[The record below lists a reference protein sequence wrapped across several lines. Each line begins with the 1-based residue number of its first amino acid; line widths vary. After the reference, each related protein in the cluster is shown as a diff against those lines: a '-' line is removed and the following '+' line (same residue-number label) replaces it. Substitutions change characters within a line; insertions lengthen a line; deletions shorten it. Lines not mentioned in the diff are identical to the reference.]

1 MSTSVLIV
9 TLPPFKGGVPTK
21 ASILAQ
27 FLRRRGHQV
36 TIAYYATLSD
46 HPDLVI
52 PSWQLLNG
60 KSPSISTGTCFTD
73 FPSIAVGCYLPEL
86 EFTYYLPS
94 DRWRQV
100 LSKFDRH
107 IAVGGTVL
115 VSNLLADIAKPF
127 LVWCASTMIDD
138 RFHRRAAMPIAR
150 RLIDT
155 VLIGPVQRILEKRVL
170 GGRTQFMT
178 VSNYTRDSLI
188 AAGGDQVNFST
199 VPVPVDTRTF
209 SPPQVVPTG
218 IIGFAGRTDD
228 PRKNIPLLLRAM
240 RILLQ
245 RGESLSLT
253 LTGSP
258 TSEISSEI
266 QRLGIANH
274 ITWTGWLGDQGL
286 ADFYKNIDVF
296 VFPSG
301 KEGLGIAGIEAMASG
316 VPVVSTRCGG
326 PEDYVIDGK
335 TGRLVNDDP
344 EDMADAIAGICSDRA
359 ERDRMGRNARAH
371 IEEFYGMQ
379 RFEETMSALW
389 HKTWGDT
396 L

>member
-21 ASILAQ
+21 ARILAQ

-46 HPDLVI
+46 HPELVVT
-52 PSWQLLNG
+52 SWQLLSG
-60 KSPSISTGTCFTD
+60 RSPSVMSGTCFED
-73 FPSIAVGCYLPEL
+73 FPSIAIGCSLPEL
-86 EFTYYLPS
+86 EYTYYLPT
-94 DRWRQV
+94 DRWRETIGQY
-100 LSKFDRH
+100 DRH

-115 VSNLLADIAKPF
+115 VSNLLAGIKKPF

-138 RFHRRAAMPIAR
+138 RFHRRAAMPAAR
-150 RLIDT
+150 RLIDWAF
-155 VLIGPVQRILEKRVL
+155 IGPVQRRLEKRIL
-170 GGRTQFMT
+170 GGNAKFMT

-188 AAGGDQVNFST
+188 AAGGNRENFKT
-199 VPVPVDTRTF
+199 IPVPVDTKTF
-209 SPPQVVPTG
+209 SPPKTVPTG

-228 PRKNIPLLLRAM
+228 PRKNIPLLLSAL
-240 RILLQ
+240 RILIQ
-245 RGESLSLT
+245 RGESVSLSLT
-253 LTGSP
+253 GAP
-258 TSEISSEI
+258 TAMLSAHI
-266 QRLGIANH
+266 QRLGIAGH
-274 ITWTGWLGDQGL
+274 INWTGWLSDQGL
-286 ADFYKNIDVF
+286 TEFYKNIDVF

-301 KEGLGIAGIEAMASG
+301 KEGLGIAGIEAMATG

-344 EDMADAIAGICSDRA
+344 QEMADAIAGICTDRA
-359 ERDRMGRNARAH
+359 ERDRLGRNARAH
-371 IEEFYGMQ
+371 IEEYYGMQ
-379 RFEETMSALW
+379 RFEDTVSDLW